1 MKLIANVQNVF
12 KSNKVKNK
20 IIDCDIQNMTFSRYD
35 HGNII
40 NLLVC
45 KLNF

>member
-1 MKLIANVQNVF
+1 VF
-12 KSNKVKNK
+12 
-20 IIDCDIQNMTFSRYD
+20 
-35 HGNII
+35 